1 MMPMIQFVRKPSDW
15 TPVTRRIVCHE
26 PSGLL
31 FELVPGARF
40 GSEDAAPA
48 DRLSANSFVL
58 GDQIKAVTP
67 EIREQLATE
76 AVLMT
81 LFLGGYVMPRD
92 IKPKEQTHA
101 A

>member
-40 GSEDAAPA
+40 GSEDEAPA
-48 DRLSANSFVL
+48 DRLSANSFGL
-58 GDQIKAVTP
+58 GDHITPVTP

-81 LFLGGYVMPRD
+81 LFLGRYIMPREFN
-92 IKPKEQTHA
+92 PKEQTHA